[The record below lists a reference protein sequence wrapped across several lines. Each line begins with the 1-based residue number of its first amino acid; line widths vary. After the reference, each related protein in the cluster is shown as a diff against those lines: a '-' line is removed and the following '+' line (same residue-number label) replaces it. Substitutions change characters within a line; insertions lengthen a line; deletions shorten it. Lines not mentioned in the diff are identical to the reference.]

1 MEGGDTPVRAP
12 SVLAGRL
19 EEAAQ
24 RVLRA
29 TQPSQGIVY
38 TGNRHGAIP
47 VALITDPVLEPVDK
61 LIWMVISTRVET
73 DGVFGTIPSY
83 KEIARL
89 ANIGSSS
96 TVARALAIL
105 RATRWLTLCRQ
116 VRDKN
121 GRFRGN
127 VYAMHDEPAALAECL
142 ELDPDYFRFLDEA
155 CGHGHA
161 RVRGVASAVRTSV
174 DQDVRESRHAR
185 PPPSPVE
192 RRLQSARSRTEAS
205 GERYFALTGAAMVRL
220 NDQRAKNR
228 YPSPHRVRNS
238 NTVRSSSNNKKTTTT
253 TTTDSSVLSETDLV
267 FPAHLNRGHRTLA
280 RKYLASV
287 PAPKRQAILD
297 ELEGR
302 IQAEKRGA
310 RPLWDTM
317 GYLARLCER
326 ARTGEFNP
334 NLGLPVAEARAK
346 LARRPEQTEP
356 PPAPPADP
364 EKARE
369 HIRRLREIIA
379 RSDLKKF

>member
-1 MEGGDTPVRAP
+1 MEGGDTSVRAP

-29 TQPSQGIVY
+29 TQPSQGVVY

-47 VALITDPVLEPVDK
+47 VALITDPVLEPIDK

-116 VRDKN
+116 VRDQN

-142 ELDPDYFRFLDEA
+142 ELDPDYFSFLEEA
-155 CGHGHA
+155 GRHGHA
-161 RVRGVASAVRTSV
+161 RVRGVAAAVRASIE
-174 DQDVRESRHAR
+174 QDVRESRHAR
-185 PPPSPVE
+185 PPPSATE

-205 GERYFALTGAAMVRL
+205 GERYFALTGAAIVRL
-220 NDQRAKNR
+220 NEQRAKNR
-228 YPSPHRVRNS
+228 YPSPHHVRNS

-253 TTTDSSVLSETDLV
+253 TDSSVLSETDLV
-267 FPAHLNRGHRTLA
+267 FPARLNRAHRTLA

-287 PAPKRQAILD
+287 PAPERQPILD

-326 ARTGEFNP
+326 ARSGEFNP

-346 LARRPEQTEP
+346 LARQPEPAEP
-356 PPAPPADP
+356 LQAPPVDP

-369 HIRRLREIIA
+369 HIRQLREIIA
-379 RSDLKKF
+379 RSDLK